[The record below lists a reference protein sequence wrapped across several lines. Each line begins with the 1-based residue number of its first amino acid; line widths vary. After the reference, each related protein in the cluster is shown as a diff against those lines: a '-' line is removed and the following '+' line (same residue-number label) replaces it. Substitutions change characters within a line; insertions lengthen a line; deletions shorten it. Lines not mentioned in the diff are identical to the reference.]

1 MVFIFSGTSGPKEI
15 AVRYL
20 SSAIGRK
27 QIMGITGLVW
37 SGFVLMH
44 MAGNLLIVAGP
55 NVYNKYGHAIV
66 SNPLLYVAEVL
77 LLVALIAHVIDGVLV
92 TIKNKAA
99 RPQKY
104 SMPTNGAKS
113 ARFQSKWMIFHGSLI
128 LVFIILHLITFKY
141 GPGIYEGYTTTIDG
155 VQMRDL
161 YRLITE
167 VFKSPGYLVWYTI
180 AMVVVGL
187 HLSHGLYS
195 SFASLGIYHPKLSPV
210 LSKFGYVYALIV
222 ALGFIVPPIYVF
234 FAL

>member
-1 MVFIFSGTSGPKEI
+1 
-15 AVRYL
+15 VRYL

-66 SNPLLYVAEVL
+66 R
-77 LLVALIAHVIDGVLV
+77 
-92 TIKNKAA
+92 IKNKAA

>member
-1 MVFIFSGTSGPKEI
+1 
-15 AVRYL
+15 VRYL

-37 SGFVLMH
+37 SGFVLTH

-55 NVYNKYGHAIV
+55 DIYNKYGHAIV
-66 SNPLLYVAEVL
+66 SNPLLPIAEIL
-77 LLVALIAHVIDGVLV
+77 LLVTLIAHVIDAVIL
-92 TIKNKAA
+92 TAINKKA

-104 SMPTNGAKS
+104 AMQTNGSKA

-128 LVFIILHLITFKY
+128 LFFIINHLIMFKY
-141 GPGIYEGYTTTIDG
+141 GPGLGEGYTTTIDG

-167 VFKSPGYLVWYTI
+167 VFKSPGFLIWYAV
-180 AMVVVGL
+180 AMLFVGL

-195 SFASLGIYHPKLSPV
+195 SFASLGIYHPRLSPL
-210 LSKFGYVYALIV
+210 LSKFGYLYALIV
-222 ALGFIVPPIYVF
+222 ALGFIAPPIYVF